1 MRTLRRLLHLLRSSR
16 HDADL
21 REEMETH
28 RSLRQERME
37 RDGVSARD
45 AEDASRRALGNAT
58 LSHEDAREAWTWSAL
73 DAIGRDLRTVLR
85 GLRKNPG
92 FTLVAVGTLA
102 LGIGANT
109 ALFSLYNSLSLRTL
123 PVRDPGSLVFLQHG
137 EWTYPIWEAIDRHRD
152 EVFDGAFAWSNEK
165 FDLAQSGETTFVSGA
180 YVSGRMFDVLGVAPV
195 RGRALTPADDTLGGD
210 AAVAVVSH
218 GFWQRHFGG
227 RDDVVGQRLT
237 LNRVPFTVVG
247 VTPAGF
253 FGPEVGRTDDVMIP
267 FAANPLINGS
277 DRSLRGADAH
287 WFWWVDIMARR
298 KPGQTL
304 EQTTATLRRLQP
316 RLREEAL
323 PDGPAARLADYM
335 KAPLELAPTA
345 TGFSELR
352 GTFET
357 PLTVMLAVV
366 GVVLLIA
373 CANIANLLLAR
384 AVARQH
390 ELSVRLALGASR
402 WRLVRLLFAES
413 VTIACAGAALGV
425 VFAVWSSALLVRQLG
440 TWRNAVSLD
449 LQLDWRV
456 LGFTA
461 ALASLTAIIA
471 GVAPALGVR
480 RVAPN
485 DALKDA
491 GRSIAGDRRF
501 TIRGALV
508 VAQIALSL
516 VLVVAAGLFLRTFQ
530 SLSQVPLGFTPEPLF
545 VARMDLD
552 ASAPA
557 QRLAL
562 MERLRAAAASV
573 PGVTFAATSR
583 ITPLSGAGWNAGV
596 SDEPGIPA
604 DRSRMTWMNAVSP
617 GWFKTMGTR
626 LIAGRDFADGD
637 LRSDAGVAIVNQTFA
652 SRFLKP
658 GSAVGQTIRV
668 GVEDR
673 TAYVVVGLVEDAVYR
688 SPREGVL
695 ATMYVP
701 SSTKDFGTNLTIAT
715 APGQRAAVQ
724 RAVAATL
731 AQADPRVSFT
741 FDTFDEYLHAQM
753 LREQLVA
760 LLSTFF
766 GALGLLL
773 AAVGLYGVVSHAVN
787 ARRTEIG
794 VRMALGANA
803 GGIVRLIFRRVL
815 VLLAIG
821 LAAGAMLG
829 LWATRFLDA
838 KLLFKLDAR
847 DPATFAGA
855 ILVLAVAVVLAAWLP
870 AHRAARLDPA
880 RVLREG

>member
-28 RSLRQERME
+28 RSLRQEHLE
-37 RDGVSARD
+37 RDGATARD
-45 AEDASRRALGNAT
+45 AEGASRRALGNVT

-73 DAIGRDLRTVLR
+73 DAIARDVRTVFR

-92 FTLVAVGTLA
+92 FTIVAVGTLA

-137 EWTYPIWEAIDRHRD
+137 EWTYPIWEAIDHHRD

-165 FDLAQSGETTFVSGA
+165 FDLAQGGETTFVSGA
-180 YVSGRMFDVLGVAPV
+180 YISGRMFDVLGITPV
-195 RGRALTPADDTLGGD
+195 RGRPISAADDMLGAD
-210 AAVAVVSH
+210 SAVAVISH

-247 VTPAGF
+247 VAPAGF

-287 WFWWVDIMARR
+287 WFWWVDIMARQ

-304 EQTTATLRRLQP
+304 EQTTAALRSLQP
-316 RLREEAL
+316 RLREESL
-323 PDGPAARLADYM
+323 PAGPPGALADYM
-335 KAPLELAPTA
+335 KAPLELAPAA

-352 GTFET
+352 GDFET
-357 PLTVMLAVV
+357 PLVAMLAVV
-366 GVVLLIA
+366 GLVLLIA

-402 WRLVRLLFAES
+402 WRLARLLFAES
-413 VTIACAGAALGV
+413 LLIALAGAALGV
-425 VFAVWSSALLVRQLG
+425 VFASWSSALLVYELG

-456 LGFTA
+456 LAFTA
-461 ALASLTAIIA
+461 VLAGLTAIIA

-491 GRSIAGDRRF
+491 GRS
-501 TIRGALV
+501 LV
-508 VAQIALSL
+508 VTQIALSL

-530 SLSQVPLGFTPEPLF
+530 SLSHVPLGFTPEPLL
-545 VARMDLD
+545 VARIDLH
-552 ASAPA
+552 ASTTDRT
-557 QRLAL
+557 QQLAL
-562 MERLRAAAASV
+562 MERLRAAAAAA
-573 PGVTFAATSR
+573 PGALSAATSV
-583 ITPLSGAGWNAGV
+583 ITPIDGSGWNAGV
-596 SDEPGIPA
+596 GDDAGIP

-617 GWFKTMGTR
+617 GWFATMATP
-626 LIAGRDFADGD
+626 LLAGRDFDSAD
-637 LRSDAGVAIVNQTFA
+637 LHSDDRVAIVNRMFA
-652 SRFLKP
+652 GRFLK
-658 GSAVGQTIRV
+658 GSSPIGQTIRV
-668 GVEDR
+668 GGPR
-673 TAYVVVGLVEDAVYR
+673 NRPPYRIVGVAADAVYR
-688 SPREGVL
+688 SPKEGAVP
-695 ATMYVP
+695 TMYVP
-701 SSTKDFGTNLTIAT
+701 PSADDFGVNVTIAT
-715 APGQRAAVQ
+715 APGQRSAVQ
-724 RAVAATL
+724 RAVAAALT
-731 AQADPRVSFT
+731 QADPRVSFT
-741 FDTFDEYLHAQM
+741 FRTFDEYIHAAM

-766 GALGLLL
+766 GGLGLLL

-803 GGIVRLIFRRVL
+803 AGIVRLIFRRVV

-821 LAAGAMLG
+821 LAAGATLG
-829 LWATRFLDA
+829 LWASRFLDSTM
-838 KLLFKLDAR
+838 LFKLDAR

-855 ILVLAVAVVLAAWLP
+855 IVVLAAAVVIAAWLP
-870 AHRAARLDPA
+870 ARRAARLDPA